1 MSGRKST
8 KKLFW
13 FEVFNDFEK
22 KHGNRY
28 DYKYLEE
35 DYKKCKYI
43 HEIQHLLKGY
53 TMLHF
58 EIMDKKRSS
67 TQMV

>member
-8 KKLFW
+8 KKLLW

-35 DYKKCKYI
+35 DYKNSTTKVRIICKEHGVFKQLPSEHKWWWLSI
-43 HEIQHLLKGY
+43 L
-53 TMLHF
+53 F
-58 EIMDKKRSS
+58 
-67 TQMV
+67 